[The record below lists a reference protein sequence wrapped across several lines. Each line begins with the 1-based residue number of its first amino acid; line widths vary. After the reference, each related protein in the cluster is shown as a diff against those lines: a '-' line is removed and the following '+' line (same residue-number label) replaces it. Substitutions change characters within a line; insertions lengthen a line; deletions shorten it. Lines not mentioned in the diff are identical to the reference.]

1 MGSGEDHRPP
11 QIIVWLLVAMDNSN
25 GNNSRQKAAKAS
37 HASTPQNRNQWPAL
51 EENIKPSR
59 ANRHVRRSWKRG
71 RK

>member
-1 MGSGEDHRPP
+1 
-11 QIIVWLLVAMDNSN
+11 MDDTN
-25 GNNSRQKAAKAS
+25 GNNSRQKTAKAPY
-37 HASTPQNRNQWPAL
+37 ASTPQNRNQWPAL